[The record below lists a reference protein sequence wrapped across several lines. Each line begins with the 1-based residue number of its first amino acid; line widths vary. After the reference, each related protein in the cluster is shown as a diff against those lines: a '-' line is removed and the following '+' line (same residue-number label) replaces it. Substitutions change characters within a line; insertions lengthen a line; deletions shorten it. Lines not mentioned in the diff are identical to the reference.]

1 MQTFLGGGMA
11 FKAPQTAS
19 HAGVAG
25 GESLQKE
32 KKCGRYERI
41 KCFNILVVKGPPT
54 GRVLVSP
61 LEKRKIVLWV

>member
-32 KKCGRYERI
+32 KKSE
-41 KCFNILVVKGPPT
+41 KDTNAQN
-54 GRVLVSP
+54 VL
-61 LEKRKIVLWV
+61 IF